1 MKKRVQ
7 HSQKTHAVQSWLNLV
22 LSMVIIMGVFAAI
35 VYNLVSGPT
44 ELVEEV
50 GLKTFRMFTD
60 LSNMFV
66 SVTFAMTIPFAVEGI
81 RHKNYHLP
89 RWIMNLILASVTAIS
104 VTFAI
109 SLFVL
114 STQIGFVRIM
124 LTGTNLL
131 MHTIVPLIAILSFL
145 FINTY
150 HTIRF
155 KATFFAVIPVAIYA
169 VCYFVMVV
177 LVGEENGGWRD
188 HYHFLE
194 VMPWYCALVMALVIT
209 FGLANLLRF
218 VHNRMHQRDKS
229 ATVTYYQNAEAYD
242 MPTIEEAITKLAHEN
257 KRYDAGGEVVVPRRI
272 ISILEKKY
280 ESKKGLGY
288 LCGIYLEEY
297 LK

>member
-1 MKKRVQ
+1 MEKRVY
-7 HSQKTHAVQSWLNLV
+7 HFQKTHAVQSWLNLL
-22 LSMVIIMGVFAAI
+22 LSIVIIMCVFASI
-35 VYNLVSGPT
+35 VVNLLSSPN

-50 GLKTFRMFTD
+50 GLKTFRMFTN

-66 SVTFAMTIPFAVEGI
+66 SITAAMTIPFTVDGI
-81 RHKNYHLP
+81 RQKNHHLP
-89 RWIMNLILASVTAIS
+89 RWIMKLTLASTTAIA
-104 VTFAI
+104 VTFVTT
-109 SLFVL
+109 LFVL
-114 STQIGFVRIM
+114 SPQAGFTRIM
-124 LTGTNLL
+124 LSSSNLPT
-131 MHTIVPLIAILSFL
+131 HTIVPLIAILSFL

-150 HTIRF
+150 HTISY
-155 KATFFAVIPVAIYA
+155 KTTIFAVIPVALYA
-169 VCYFVMVV
+169 ICYLVMAI
-177 LVGEENGGWRD
+177 LIGEENGGWRD

-194 VMPWYCALVMALVIT
+194 LMPWYYILIIVLVVS

-229 ATVTYYQNAEAYD
+229 ATVAYYQNEKTYD

-257 KRYDAGGEVVVPRRI
+257 KRYDTDGEVIVPRRI
-272 ISILEKKY
+272 ISILENKY

>member
-1 MKKRVQ
+1 MKIPQ
-7 HSQKTHAVQSWLNLV
+7 
-22 LSMVIIMGVFAAI
+22 LSIVIIMGVFAAI

-60 LSNMFV
+60 LSNIFV
-66 SVTFAMTIPFAVEGI
+66 GITTAMSIPFAVDGI
-81 RHKNYHLP
+81 RQKNYHLP
-89 RWIMNLILASVTAIS
+89 RWIINLTLASVTAIS
-104 VTFAI
+104 VTFSI

-114 STQIGFVRIM
+114 SPNVSFVRIM

-150 HTIRF
+150 HTIKF
-155 KATFFAVIPVAIYA
+155 KATIFAVIPVAIYA
-169 VCYFVMVV
+169 ICYFVMVV

-188 HYHFLE
+188 HYHFLD
-194 VMPWYCALVMALVIT
+194 VMPWYCALGMCLLIA

-229 ATVTYYQNAEAYD
+229 ATAAYFQNTEAYN
-242 MPTIEEAITKLAHEN
+242 MPTIEDAIIKLAREN
-257 KRYDAGGEVVVPRRI
+257 KYRDAGGEVIVPRRI
-272 ISILEKKY
+272 ITILEKKY
-280 ESKKGLGY
+280 ESKKSLGY
-288 LCGIYLEEY
+288 LCSIYLEEY